1 MIILTVRIKEVD
13 GEVFTSLVQADLS
26 NITDKEVDTMA
37 DDFEPLFDS
46 HESE

>member
-26 NITDKEVDTMA
+26 NITDKEIDTVA
-37 DDFEPLFDS
+37 NDFEPLFDS